1 MSSEDVLPSYAEA
14 TRMYET
20 PMRMLKE
27 EAMYITFKKPSS
39 SSKIKSFILRTES
52 DAQHDV
58 YTGPKKK
65 TRVVAFIGEML
76 TGECGEIQERVLQS
90 RSCADLSLSSNTP
103 AIFDSKAAENMRHSE
118 MLSCRKTIIGP

>member
-20 PMRMLKE
+20 PTHMLKE

-52 DAQHDV
+52 DGQHDV
-58 YTGPKKK
+58 YTGARKKNK
-65 TRVVAFIGEML
+65 AVAFIGEML
-76 TGECGEIQERVLQS
+76 TGECGELRELVS
-90 RSCADLSLSSNTP
+90 YA
-103 AIFDSKAAENMRHSE
+103 
-118 MLSCRKTIIGP
+118 